1 MLTGDVCTQMSR
13 GIVGPDNEMSWSDEN
28 QLKTRTKTRQNDV
41 LPSATTLR
49 VVDRQRQMTSC
60 SGTTTGGV
68 LKRHSEKRSVT
79 SETNCNMKCNHTRN
93 VFRCMKIYVLLVGFL
108 ISSIFVL
115 RTVIFCRLLEDGA
128 LL

>member
-79 SETNCNMKCNHTRN
+79 S
-93 VFRCMKIYVLLVGFL
+93 
-108 ISSIFVL
+108 
-115 RTVIFCRLLEDGA
+115 
-128 LL
+128 